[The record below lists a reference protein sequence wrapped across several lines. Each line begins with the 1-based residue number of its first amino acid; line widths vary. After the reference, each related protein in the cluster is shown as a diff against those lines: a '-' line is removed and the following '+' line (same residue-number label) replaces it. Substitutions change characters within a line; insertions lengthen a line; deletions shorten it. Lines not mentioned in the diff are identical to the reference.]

1 MTPAQTS
8 GTASLLKT
16 IGAELAAVEQF
27 VDLLKLE
34 QTELST
40 GNTDALPELAERKS
54 TLALQLS
61 GLAAQRNAFLAAQG
75 LAADRVGLAT
85 WCAKHPAE
93 KKAAQAWDTLRAL
106 SGEARELIRVN
117 GELINIRMQYNAR
130 ALEALRAGSATLDL
144 YGPDGQA
151 TTPGNRRINDAV

>member
-1 MTPAQTS
+1 MQTS
-8 GTASLLKT
+8 GTATLLNA
-16 IGAELAAVEQF
+16 IGAELEAVQQF

-40 GNTDALPELAERKS
+40 GSTDALPGLAERKS
-54 TLALQLS
+54 TLALHLS
-61 GLAAQRNAFLAAQG
+61 ELAAQRNVILAAQG
-75 LAADRVGLAT
+75 LGTDRTGLEA

-93 KKAAQAWDTLRAL
+93 KKAAKAWTTMRAL
-106 SGEARELIRVN
+106 AGEARELIRLN
-117 GELINIRMQYNAR
+117 GELINTRMQYNAR

-151 TTPGNRRINDAV
+151 TAPGNRRINDAV